1 NYDVLLSYSQR
12 TSTMRSARLL
22 SSVIP
27 LLLVACTTTKS
38 TELGK
43 PTASSEKS
51 VDLLGDLRAGPNAPE
66 AKNLTPKP

>member
-1 NYDVLLSYSQR
+1 
-12 TSTMRSARLL
+12 MRSARLL

-66 AKNLTPKP
+66 EKNLTPKP

>member
-1 NYDVLLSYSQR
+1 
-12 TSTMRSARLL
+12 MRSARLL

-66 AKNLTPKP
+66 AKPNT

>member
-1 NYDVLLSYSQR
+1 
-12 TSTMRSARLL
+12 MRSARLL

-51 VDLLGDLRAGPNAPE
+51 VDLLGDLRAGPNAPQGE
-66 AKNLTPKP
+66 IANVF